1 MIQTNIIEE
10 TIKKIKEIMRSN
22 YSFYFPNH
30 SLIMDFRL
38 KVNGQN
44 LELSINEINVDFS
57 EIEEDDFKLKD
68 YNYLTNF
75 HKKIQLLRGTEIPV
89 IVNFKENTEWDG
101 YINTPKLS
109 IKDDKILEIPNQP
122 ISLESYL
129 VDFFHDMGI
138 SNCSI
143 YGELTFRVDEKNRKN
158 IIVDWDGFS
167 SDIEESELIK
177 ILSSSEIVNEEL
189 QKILAVCTDFPEIL
203 NISVDEK
210 IFVKKYSNFD
220 EDSFVNSIKGTF
232 KTLKENNYFSGF
244 NKNAII
250 EDEYDYLWVT
260 SDKREQ
266 NEAIL
271 GHHTQGF
278 NFHWNNYPQKIEKL
292 PNHIIHTYED
302 FSWLHSPASE
312 RFLKQEL
319 NGRAIREIPSKNNN
333 SEIKRNLYLLLKDS
347 FEENKN
353 IFNMN
358 YSYGHLYFHLILS
371 KDRLVEI
378 KDLGESGTRN
388 IIGLNKNNEIILFIS
403 GVEIKD
409 IIEDKNKFIN
419 GVNKLIL

>member
-10 TIKKIKEIMRSN
+10 TIKKIKGIMESD
-22 YSFYFPNH
+22 YSFNFPNH

-44 LELSINEINVDFS
+44 LVLSINEINVDFS

-75 HKKIQLLRGTEIPV
+75 HKKIQVLRGTDIPV
-89 IVNFKENTEWDG
+89 IVNFEEDTEWDG

-109 IKDDKILEIPNQP
+109 LEDDEILEIPNQS

-129 VDFFHDMGI
+129 VDFFSDMGT

-143 YGELTFRVDEKNRKN
+143 YGELTFSVDKKNRKN
-158 IIVDWDGFS
+158 IIVDWHGFS
-167 SDIEESELIK
+167 SNIEESELIK
-177 ILSSSEIVNEEL
+177 ILSGSEIINEEL

-203 NISVDEK
+203 NVSVDEK
-210 IFVKKYSNFD
+210 TFIKKYSDFD
-220 EDSFVNSIKGTF
+220 EDSFVKSIKGTF

-278 NFHWNNYPQKIEKL
+278 NFHWNNYPQRQKIEKL
-292 PNHIIHTYED
+292 SNHIIHTYED
-302 FSWLHSPASE
+302 FSWLHSPACD
-312 RFLKQEL
+312 RFSKQEL

-347 FEENKN
+347 FKENKN

-358 YSYGHLYFHLILS
+358 YSFGHLYFHLILS

-378 KDLGESGTRN
+378 KDLGNRN

-403 GVEIKD
+403 GVEVKD

-419 GVNKLIL
+419 GINKLIL